1 MHTMD
6 TMHTFLEYMKKKY
19 NDTKVEDTVRRK
31 IYSQTNVYP
40 SARAF
45 LGRCAGVQGVQA
57 KRFTPRRTNTRA
69 GQVSRRKDPLPD
81 KHLPSPSPSPFL
93 EGAQVSR
100 CPGVHGRWLA
110 ARCLVLVRACHSFG
124 SLGIKFLGS
133 L

>member
-45 LGRCAGVQGVQA
+45 LGRCAGVQVC
-57 KRFTPRRTNTRA
+57 
-69 GQVSRRKDPLPD
+69 
-81 KHLPSPSPSPFL
+81 
-93 EGAQVSR
+93 R
-100 CPGVHGRWLA
+100 CPEM
-110 ARCLVLVRACHSFG
+110 LVPGGLRSCV
-124 SLGIKFLGS
+124 
-133 L
+133 